1 MAGGPWEHAH
11 SEVLQQ
17 LLIATDQLSG
27 PRARPGGLVMVM
39 MVVIVMTVGVMVVMM
54 VLVVMLVLVV
64 MVIVVVVMVTLTRT
78 LMQA

>member
-39 MVVIVMTVGVMVVMM
+39 MAVIVMTVGV
-54 VLVVMLVLVV
+54 VLILV